1 MFKNSFFYPD
11 SLEKA
16 ILLVLILLMIPLRQ
30 SEIFGLMDSTALVF
44 GWVPA
49 QIAYDFLYVTAG
61 TLLVVYIVAKHA
73 SRVPESI
80 RELDR
85 LEEREGNR

>member
-61 TLLVVYIVAKHA
+61 TLLIVYITFRYA
-73 SRVPESI
+73 SRTPEST
-80 RELDR
+80 RELHR
-85 LEEREGNR
+85 LEEREEDR